1 MNSILQ
7 TLKELPKKLY
17 EIDLSGKNIGEFLEE
32 CQSTF
37 DEFILT
43 YARQR
48 IEELDKAIVSSREER
63 ENWKVVKS
71 HVPRALETRHG
82 LLEYSRRYYR
92 NSESKE
98 YSYLTDLALGVVPYQ
113 RVEDGLQLS
122 LAEAASRMSYREASK
137 LACEDRVSASSVMNI
152 IRRLEIPEQEPKKK
166 KKRVEQLHIQADED
180 HVYLQSQHRKS
191 GQIRFAAIH
200 EPKIKV
206 GQSRYALPER
216 QIISSVREKPSDF
229 GERVLDR
236 LDAFYELEHVE
247 RIYVHGDGAPWIKT
261 LKNSLPRKITIPILD
276 HFHLEKELLEVCRGD
291 RRLRSML
298 RTCLHPWD
306 NERLEKELQML
317 VDSDVCT
324 QEKASKLWTY
334 LQNNRQG
341 IENNFTLE
349 HGGSCA
355 EGLVSHVFSRRFSRD
370 PLSWSY
376 QGLEKLSAIRVHL
389 ENGNTLDRSMLREN
403 KRVDKE
409 EFTPILSAA
418 QSKITSK
425 NKKET
430 QNWSVRVPGSELSS
444 GAIGAIIR
452 GINKG
457 GYIC

>member
-7 TLKELPKKLY
+7 TLKELPEKLY
-17 EIDLSGKNIGEFLEE
+17 EIDLTGKNIGEFLEE

-43 YARQR
+43 YARKR

-92 NSESKE
+92 NSKSKE
-98 YSYLTDLALGVVPYQ
+98 YSYLTDLALGVVSYQ

-137 LACEDRVSASSVMNI
+137 LACEGRVSASAVMNI
-152 IRRLEIPEQEPKKK
+152 IRRFEIPEEEPKEK
-166 KKRVEQLHIQADED
+166 KKRVEELHIQADED
-180 HVYLQSQHRKS
+180 HVHLQSQQVKS

-206 GQSRYALPER
+206 GQSRYELPER
-216 QIISSVREKPSDF
+216 QIISSVKEQPTQF
-229 GERVLDR
+229 GKRVLDR
-236 LDAFYELEHVE
+236 LDALYELEHVK

-261 LKNSLPRKITIPILD
+261 VKNSLPRRVTIPILD
-276 HFHLEKELLEVCRGD
+276 HFHLEKELLGVCRGD

-298 RTCLHPWD
+298 RTCLNPWD
-306 NERLEKELQML
+306 GEALEKELQIL

-324 QEKASKLWTY
+324 QEKAAKLWTY

-341 IENNFTLE
+341 IENNFKLK

-389 ENGNTLDRSMLREN
+389 ENGNKLDRNMLRKN
-403 KRVDKE
+403 KMVEKE
-409 EFTPILSAA
+409 KISPILCAA
-418 QSKITSK
+418 QSKVTSK
-425 NKKET
+425 NKKEVED
-430 QNWSVRVPGSELSS
+430 WSVRVPGSELSS
-444 GAIGAIIR
+444 GAIGAIIK
-452 GINKG
+452 GINRG